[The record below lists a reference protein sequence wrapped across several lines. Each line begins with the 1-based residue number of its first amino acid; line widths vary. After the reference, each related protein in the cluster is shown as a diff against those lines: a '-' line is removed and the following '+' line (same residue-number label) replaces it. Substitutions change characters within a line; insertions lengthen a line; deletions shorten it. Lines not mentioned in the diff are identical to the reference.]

1 MLIVIDETD
10 IRKAQQGDREA
21 FIRLFRQLEPEM
33 YGLSK
38 SILKQDADCA
48 DAMQEATLKAF
59 KSIAGLKQPQYFK
72 TWVLRIVINECN
84 QILRNQKRVVMM
96 ADVPEPEP
104 EKLSCSDSGDIGS
117 DIREKV
123 SRLDDKLRIVTELF
137 YFHDQSVKQI
147 AQVLDISETAVRTR
161 LHRARSRLMKS
172 YAKSQKGDL
181 NYGSI

>member
-1 MLIVIDETD
+1 MMDETD

-48 DAMQEATLKAF
+48 DAIQEATLKAF

-84 QILRNQKRVVMM
+84 QILRNRKRMVIM
-96 ADVPEPEP
+96 ADVPEPDQ
-104 EKLSCSDSGDIGS
+104 LSCSAGDDIGS
-117 DIREKV
+117 DIREMV

-137 YFHDQSVKQI
+137 YFHDLSVKQI

-161 LHRARSRLMKS
+161 LHRARNRLMKS
-172 YAKSQKGDL
+172 YANSQEGDL